1 MFTFNKS
8 ISIIYVKEGDEGMKN
23 PVNQI
28 HKKMLEEFESKRKYN
43 KRMIEEDVSWR
54 KVPFE
59 IKKIFYEAYD
69 LTNELSDEL
78 LVKIEDSKEE
88 FDYEIDEYFNYIMLE
103 EEWYNLIFFSLCRKY
118 GIDKNVL
125 SI

>member
-1 MFTFNKS
+1 
-8 ISIIYVKEGDEGMKN
+8 MKN

-28 HKKMLEEFESKRKYN
+28 HKKMLEEFESKRRYN

-54 KVPFE
+54 KVPFK

>member
-1 MFTFNKS
+1 
-8 ISIIYVKEGDEGMKN
+8 MKN

-28 HKKMLEEFESKRKYN
+28 HKKMLEEFESKRRYN
-43 KRMIEEDVSWR
+43 KRMIEEDISWR

-78 LVKIEDSKEE
+78 LIKIEDSKEE

-103 EEWYNLIFFSLCRKY
+103 EEWYNLIFFSLCKKY

>member
-1 MFTFNKS
+1 
-8 ISIIYVKEGDEGMKN
+8 MKN

-59 IKKIFYEAYD
+59 IKKIFYIC
-69 LTNELSDEL
+69 TN
-78 LVKIEDSKEE
+78 
-88 FDYEIDEYFNYIMLE
+88 YNFNYV
-103 EEWYNLIFFSLCRKY
+103 NCFSR
-118 GIDKNVL
+118 
-125 SI
+125 